1 MTWRLGTLFS
11 MLAARGEEVDGIDVK
26 ESMALIRK
34 VFPQSDMFKFVT
46 PEKEKFLKLV
56 NGVTNL
62 NQEDY
67 CRKVDKMLDMMD
79 EL

>member
-1 MTWRLGTLFS
+1 
-11 MLAARGEEVDGIDVK
+11 MLAARGEEVEGMDVK
-26 ESMALIRK
+26 ETMGLIRK

-56 NGVTNL
+56 TGVTDL

-67 CRKVDKMLDMMD
+67 NRKVDTMLDMMD
-79 EL
+79 KM